1 MLFLVATICI
11 ILGMGMPTTASYIV
25 VSTLMAPVVVELG
38 AQSGLVVPLVAVHMF
53 VFYYGL
59 MADVTPPVGLAAFA
73 ASAISRGDYLKTGFT
88 AFWYSIRT
96 GILPFM
102 FIFNTELLLI
112 GVDSFAHLVLTI
124 AAAIAAMLVFAAATQ
139 GWFLTRSRWYES
151 VVMLLV
157 TFTLLRPDFWMDF
170 AYPKY
175 DVAPPQKF
183 MEFANTAPADTG
195 LRLRIEGTSI
205 EGKPVKKTVLLPLGN
220 EGPAAQRLTRSGL
233 TTMALPNGIQIAAV
247 NLHSAADRAG
257 FEQGFTITGIETLAA
272 RPAKE
277 WLFIPA
283 LVVLGGIM
291 LLQRRRAAMTPA
303 PARVAQQA

>member
-1 MLFLVATICI
+1 
-11 ILGMGMPTTASYIV
+11 
-25 VSTLMAPVVVELG
+25 
-38 AQSGLVVPLVAVHMF
+38 
-53 VFYYGL
+53 
-59 MADVTPPVGLAAFA
+59 
-73 ASAISRGDYLKTGFT
+73 
-88 AFWYSIRT
+88 
-96 GILPFM
+96 M

-112 GVDSFAHLVLTI
+112 GVNSFGHLVLTI

-139 GWFLTRSRWYES
+139 GWFLTKSRWYES

-183 MEFANTAPADTG
+183 TEFVNAAPAG
-195 LRLRIEGTSI
+195 SGVRVRLEGTSI
-205 EGKPVKKTVLLPLGN
+205 EGKPVKKTVLLPLGE
-220 EGPAAQRLTRSGL
+220 EGPAPQRLNRSGL
-233 TTMALPNGIQIAAV
+233 TTMSLPAGIQVAAV

-283 LVVLGGIM
+283 LLVLGSIV
-291 LLQRRRAAMTPA
+291 LLQRRRAATVPE
-303 PARVAQQA
+303 PARVVQEA

>member
-1 MLFLVATICI
+1 
-11 ILGMGMPTTASYIV
+11 
-25 VSTLMAPVVVELG
+25 MAPVVVELG

-53 VFYYGL
+53 VFYFGL

-112 GVDSFAHLVLTI
+112 GVNSFAHLALTI
-124 AAAIAAMLVFAAATQ
+124 ASAVAAMLVFAAATQ

-151 VVMLLV
+151 AVMLLV

-170 AYPKY
+170 VYPKY
-175 DVAPPQKF
+175 DVWPPQKL
-183 MEFANTAPADTG
+183 MEFASAAPADTG

-205 EGKPVKKTVLLPLGN
+205 EGKDVKKTVLLPLGDVR
-220 EGPAAQRLTRSGL
+220 PAAQRLTRSGL

-283 LVVLGGIM
+283 LVVLGSIM
-291 LLQRRRAAMTPA
+291 LLQRRRAVVTPE
-303 PARVAQQA
+303 PARVVQQM